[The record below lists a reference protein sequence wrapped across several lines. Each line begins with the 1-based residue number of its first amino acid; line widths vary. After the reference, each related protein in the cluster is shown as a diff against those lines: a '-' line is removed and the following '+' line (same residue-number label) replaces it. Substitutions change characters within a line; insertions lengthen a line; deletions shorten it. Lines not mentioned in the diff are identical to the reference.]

1 MLSIVAYEP
10 AHPTYFVCTHK
21 CHSNLSCYHLITLL
35 GSIMSG
41 VRAPSILSGPGV
53 GPLLDPVSISSPPS
67 LLGVKAGEGRAELGV
82 EPGLLGMLSRR
93 PAVTA
98 GWPGTRGPIPIPI
111 CCIAVYARRV
121 DSQSTRSS
129 SFRLFHWSVCNQ
141 LQYCCTNFAKLKAH
155 IAFRRPPMS
164 Q

>member
-1 MLSIVAYEP
+1 
-10 AHPTYFVCTHK
+10 
-21 CHSNLSCYHLITLL
+21 
-35 GSIMSG
+35 MSG

-67 LLGVKAGEGRAELGV
+67 LLGVRAGEGRAEPGV

-111 CCIAVYARRV
+111 CCIAPMLLGTEVGNGEFGV
-121 DSQSTRSS
+121 EN
-129 SFRLFHWSVCNQ
+129 LF
-141 LQYCCTNFAKLKAH
+141 
-155 IAFRRPPMS
+155 
-164 Q
+164 